1 MGNRGVVVTDDC
13 LKLTIYFGESDR
25 VEGHLL
31 SDVLLALF
39 EEADVQAA
47 VLLRATEGFGLKQK
61 LHTQRLLTLS
71 EDLPLVAVAVDRRE
85 KVESLLPKVQP
96 LVDDGLITLERAR
109 IVAGEV
115 TTAELPEE
123 LHEATKLTIYLGR
136 AERADA
142 QPAYVA
148 AVHLLRS
155 HGFDGATVLLG
166 VDGLAHSARHRAR
179 FFSRNTNVPLM
190 IIASGSGE
198 AVQSALPPLGRL
210 LGNPLLTLER
220 VRVCKRDGV
229 RLAEPRHL
237 AETDDA
243 GLGIWQK
250 LMVHASEDARH
261 GNHALYLQLI
271 RRLREEGAS
280 GATALR
286 GIWGYSGS
294 RDPHGDRFFSLRR
307 GVPIVTVVIDQPDAI
322 QRWWQVIDDVTDE
335 AGLVT
340 SEMVPAFHA
349 VGSEIAS
356 GGLRL
361 ARLRYE

>member
-1 MGNRGVVVTDDC
+1 MTEDC

-25 VEGHLL
+25 VGRRLL
-31 SDVLLALF
+31 SDVLLDLL
-39 EEADVQAA
+39 EEAGVQAA
-47 VLLRATEGFGLKQK
+47 VLLRAAEGFGLKQK

-71 EDLPLVAVAVDRRE
+71 EDLPLVAVAVDRAE
-85 KVESLLPKVQP
+85 KIQALLPSVRR
-96 LVDDGLITLERAR
+96 LVEGGLITLERAR
-109 IVAGEV
+109 IVAGEASD
-115 TTAELPEE
+115 TELPEE

-136 AERADA
+136 AEWTAGR
-142 QPAYVA
+142 PAYVA
-148 AVHLLRS
+148 AVDLLRA

-166 VDGLAHSARHRAR
+166 VDGMTHAARRRAR
-179 FFSRNTNVPLM
+179 FFSRNADVPLM

-198 AVQSALPPLGRL
+198 VVRAVCEPLGRL

-237 AETDDA
+237 PESDDA
-243 GLGIWQK
+243 GLGVWQK
-250 LMVHASEDARH
+250 LMVHAAEDARH
-261 GNHALYLQLI
+261 GHHALYLQLI
-271 RRLREEGAS
+271 RRLREEGAD

-286 GIWGYSGS
+286 GIWGFSGS
-294 RDPHGDRFFSLRR
+294 REPHGDRFLSLRR
-307 GVPIVTVVIDQPDAI
+307 GVPVVTVVVDRPDAI
-322 QRWWQVIDDVTDE
+322 QRWWHVIDEVTDE

-349 VGSEIAS
+349 VGPEIRS

-361 ARLRYE
+361 ARLRY